1 MPSFKS
7 LLAVSRPLS
16 ALAVALLLAACG
28 GTPEGHGDTAPEAKA
43 GTMTVEDAVAKVMPG
58 GEQGAIY
65 LEINNETGQEDRLLS
80 VATDGAGVAETH
92 ETVTDGDVLRME
104 PRPDGFPIPAGQTLE
119 LAPSGKHIMLMEL
132 SEGLAAQ
139 GVLTLTLHFEKAG
152 HITVEVPVQSLGGG
166 EDMDHSGMDHSGMDH
181 SGMDHSGMDHSGM
194 DAGEMDE
201 EEDAASGAA
210 SNEPQD
216 IH

>member
-1 MPSFKS
+1 MSSLKS
-7 LLAVSRPLS
+7 LLALLRPVS
-16 ALAVALLLAACG
+16 AVAVALFLAACG
-28 GTPEGHGDTAPEAKA
+28 GTPDGHGDTAPEAQA
-43 GTMTVEDAVAKVMPG
+43 GTMTVEDAVANVMPG

-80 VATDGAGVAETH
+80 VATDGAEVAETH

-104 PRPDGFPIPAGQTLE
+104 SRPEGFPIPAGQTLE
-119 LAPSGKHIMLMEL
+119 LAPSGKHIMLMQL
-132 SEGLAAQ
+132 SEGLVAQ
-139 GVLTLTLHFEKAG
+139 GTLTLTLHFEKAG

-166 EDMDHSGMDHSGMDH
+166 DEMDHSGMDHSGMDH

-194 DAGEMDE
+194 DSGAMDE
-201 EEDAASGAA
+201 GEAPESGAA
-210 SNEPQD
+210 PNEPQN